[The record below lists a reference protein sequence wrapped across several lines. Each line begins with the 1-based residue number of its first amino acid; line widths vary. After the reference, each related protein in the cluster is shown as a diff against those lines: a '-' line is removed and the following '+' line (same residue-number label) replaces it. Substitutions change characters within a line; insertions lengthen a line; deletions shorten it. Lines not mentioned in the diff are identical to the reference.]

1 MDNRAN
7 VNKHVDKVPLL
18 RVLLLPLPAM
28 SSSAKASCTVELFF
42 NYSARLHENE
52 LMQQQQQQ
60 QRLLYLKTQ
69 SNTEIQTKEQL
80 PLSPTCLYTLL
91 ACH

>member
-1 MDNRAN
+1 MAAAAGD
-7 VNKHVDKVPLL
+7 
-18 RVLLLPLPAM
+18 
-28 SSSAKASCTVELFF
+28 ELICQSQLHSGVVFF

-52 LMQQQQQQ
+52 LMQQQ

-69 SNTEIQTKEQL
+69 SNTEIQTKKHL
-80 PLSPTCLYTLL
+80 PQPPTLPFTQS

>member
-7 VNKHVDKVPLL
+7 VNKHVDEVPLL
-18 RVLLLPLPAM
+18 RVLLLLPAM

-42 NYSARLHENE
+42 NYSARLHEYE
-52 LMQQQQQQ
+52 LMQQQQ

-80 PLSPTCLYTLL
+80 PLSPTTLYSLP

>member
-1 MDNRAN
+1 MLLMDNRAN

-18 RVLLLPLPAM
+18 RVLLPPLPAM

-42 NYSARLHENE
+42 NYSARLYENE
-52 LMQQQQQQ
+52 LMQQQ

-69 SNTEIQTKEQL
+69 SNTEIQTKKHL
-80 PLSPTCLYTLL
+80 PQSPTPPCTLP